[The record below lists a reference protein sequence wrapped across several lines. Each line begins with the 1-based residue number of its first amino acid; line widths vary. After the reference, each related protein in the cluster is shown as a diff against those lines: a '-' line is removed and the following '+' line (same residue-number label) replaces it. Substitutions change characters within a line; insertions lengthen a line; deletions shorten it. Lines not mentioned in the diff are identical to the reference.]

1 MSDEIKSPI
10 DSILVDM
17 IIEHFNQ
24 QSINGK
30 KELLTGKE
38 FMKYCREAESNLY
51 QNIII
56 REEGALA

>member
-1 MSDEIKSPI
+1 
-10 DSILVDM
+10 M

-24 QSINGK
+24 QSIKGEDETLSGN
-30 KELLTGKE
+30 E

-56 REEGALA
+56 KEEGALA

>member
-24 QSINGK
+24 QSVHGK
-30 KELLTGKE
+30 SEVLTGKE

-51 QNIII
+51 ENIII
-56 REEGALA
+56 

>member
-38 FMKYCREAESNLY
+38 PLIFAVNQRRILFFP
-51 QNIII
+51 
-56 REEGALA
+56 

>member
-1 MSDEIKSPI
+1 MSDEIKSPS

-24 QSINGK
+24 QSVHGK
-30 KELLTGKE
+30 SEVLTGKE

-51 QNIII
+51 ENIII
-56 REEGALA
+56 KEEGAQA

>member
-24 QSINGK
+24 QSIKGEDETLSGN
-30 KELLTGKE
+30 E

-56 REEGALA
+56 KEEGALA